1 MDFLKAIFGDGAL
14 SFADFVTAVNAYNG
28 NEANKDHQI
37 KLANLASGEYVGKA
51 KHDNLQTMYNNKLSE
66 LQAANNLI
74 GELQKG
80 TKADADLQGKIT
92 QYETVVIPQLQA
104 QAAEARRNFAL
115 RLALME
121 SGCDDVGY
129 AEYTLLKKLREEGKT
144 PELDEN
150 EKIKGWDD
158 MLAGL
163 KIQLPNHFKSGES
176 GRKVLGDN
184 KLPESDNRQL
194 SITREDFAKMG
205 YNDRLKL
212 KQENES
218 LFQRFAGIKQNNNN

>member
-1 MDFLKAIFGDGAL
+1 MDFLKAIFGDNAL

-28 NEANKDHQI
+28 NEANKDQQI

-51 KHDNLQTMYNNKLSE
+51 KYDNLQTLYNGKLSE
-66 LQAANNLI
+66 LETANNLI
-74 GELQKG
+74 GELKSG
-80 TKADADLQGKIT
+80 TKADAGLQGKIT
-92 QYETVVIPQLQA
+92 NYETVVIPQLQA
-104 QAAEARRNFAL
+104 QAAEAKRNFAL
-115 RLALME
+115 RLALIE
-121 SGCDDVGY
+121 SGCTDVDYGAFKVMAKLKDD
-129 AEYTLLKKLREEGKT
+129 GKSL
-144 PELDEN
+144 ELDEN

-158 MLAGL
+158 MLSGL
-163 KIQLPNHFKSGES
+163 KIQLPNHFNSGAG

-205 YNDRLKL
+205 YNERLKL

-218 LFQRFAGIKQNNNN
+218 LFQQFAGIKKP